1 MRILLYFY
9 TLHCVGKKVVRG
21 LYTYEPSVIADDTEN
36 DLKFNKDDFMVVITE
51 YVRPSVCLCVCV
63 CVRVCFF
70 ITSACMS
77 HAHSRPTQTVVSD
90 SRGLF
95 CEGAGLEI
103 RTVLLFLEMTASRF
117 ERISLS
123 LCN

>member
-51 YVRPSVCLCVCV
+51 YVRPSVRPSVRLSVCVCV
-63 CVRVCFF
+63 C
-70 ITSACMS
+70 AC
-77 HAHSRPTQTVVSD
+77 
-90 SRGLF
+90 
-95 CEGAGLEI
+95 
-103 RTVLLFLEMTASRF
+103 LFLYNF
-117 ERISLS
+117 SLYVA
-123 LCN
+123 CT